1 MTLIPVLASRTLL
14 TPPTI
19 YVLQIPPRR
28 TRAARGRP
36 WLCGALIQRALYTHR
51 VQRIFSHNTHRALGI
66 FRLPALSRWTGEH
79 DVIPANHL
87 LVQFAGLRG
96 LILKILPVHFFCIQ
110 PALGLVR
117 VGAQD
122 VLGVLHQ
129 PLRCHPG
136 QLCKRVVGL
145 GVRVDANG
153 SLTLRGVIP
162 GCIAK
167 VPPGDLA
174 KKIICRCLL
183 FQQGRVQ
190 RDAVATDGDVVELGN
205 FFGNGGW
212 LIDIV
217 YANGFVRHI
226 DNQDTHSALPG
237 WKQQDITS
245 NIDQELLMQQLRTQW
260 DRGLMPKREPVF
272 GRIWQGLKRQ
282 RKRDKIIAGK
292 VVLAILEK
300 NESVTLAHR
309 GRPCDDETTTPQGN
323 ARHGL
328 ARANSAKVIG
338 KAHIYILTQPQTDR
352 WMSFALS

>member
-1 MTLIPVLASRTLL
+1 M
-14 TPPTI
+14 
-19 YVLQIPPRR
+19 
-28 TRAARGRP
+28 
-36 WLCGALIQRALYTHR
+36 
-51 VQRIFSHNTHRALGI
+51 
-66 FRLPALSRWTGEH
+66 
-79 DVIPANHL
+79 
-87 LVQFAGLRG
+87 
-96 LILKILPVHFFCIQ
+96 
-110 PALGLVR
+110 
-117 VGAQD
+117 
-122 VLGVLHQ
+122 
-129 PLRCHPG
+129 
-136 QLCKRVVGL
+136 
-145 GVRVDANG
+145 
-153 SLTLRGVIP
+153 
-162 GCIAK
+162 
-167 VPPGDLA
+167 
-174 KKIICRCLL
+174 
-183 FQQGRVQ
+183 Q

>member
-1 MTLIPVLASRTLL
+1 
-14 TPPTI
+14 
-19 YVLQIPPRR
+19 
-28 TRAARGRP
+28 
-36 WLCGALIQRALYTHR
+36 
-51 VQRIFSHNTHRALGI
+51 
-66 FRLPALSRWTGEH
+66 
-79 DVIPANHL
+79 L
-87 LVQFAGLRG
+87 LVQLAGLHG

-110 PALGLVR
+110 PTLGLVR

-136 QLCKRVVGL
+136 QLCKRVVGRD
-145 GVRVDANG
+145 VRVDANG
-153 SLTLRGVIP
+153 SLALRGDTS

-190 RDAVATDGDVVELGN
+190 RDTVATHGDVVELGI

-212 LIDIV
+212 FIDIV
-217 YANGFVRHI
+217 YANGFVGHI
-226 DNQDTHSALPG
+226 DNQDTHGGLPG

-245 NIDQELLMQQLRTQW
+245 NIHQELLVQQLCTQR

-272 GRIWQGLKRQ
+272 GRIRQGLKRQ
-282 RKRDKIIAGK
+282 RERGKIVAGK

-300 NESVTLAHR
+300 TVSVTLAHR
-309 GRPCDDETTTPQGN
+309 GRPRDGETTTPQGN
-323 ARHGL
+323 ARHGR
-328 ARANSAKVIG
+328 ARANSATVTGKV
-338 KAHIYILTQPQTDR
+338 HIYNSTQPQTDR
-352 WMSFALS
+352 WMSLLCHDLVSFFLRLDFGETTSYFV